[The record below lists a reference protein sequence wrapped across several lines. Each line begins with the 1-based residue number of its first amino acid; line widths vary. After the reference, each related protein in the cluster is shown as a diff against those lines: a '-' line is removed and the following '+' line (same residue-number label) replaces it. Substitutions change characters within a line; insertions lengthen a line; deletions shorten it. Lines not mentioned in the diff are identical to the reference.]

1 MSLKYKPGQSDRAAP
16 ADPGGAGELSIDAL
30 LPSLPLSL
38 SHTHCLSCPLSLSL
52 SHTLSRSLA
61 PSLSLSLS
69 RALSLSRRSLSS
81 VDGAT
86 RGGMQVQ
93 VTS

>member
-16 ADPGGAGELSIDAL
+16 ADPGGAGELSVDAL
-30 LPSLPLSL
+30 LTLL
-38 SHTHCLSCPLSLSL
+38 SHTHCLSWPLSLSL
-52 SHTLSRSLA
+52 SLMPSRSLVPSPFLSRSLSR
-61 PSLSLSLS
+61 PLSLGSL
-69 RALSLSRRSLSS
+69 ASS